1 MAFIA
6 FQAFLGILKAAD
18 IAVSSPGLTFSGP
31 LWYSMIILLYLIMCA
46 AVLYAMPKVARGR
59 FQFLDSPRYSDLVL
73 AACILGYLLL
83 VPRLYG
89 NGSDPWELIPNV
101 SIDPMSAE
109 SFHNMTI
116 AVCTVIAAGGAFYN
130 PLVGFA
136 ISTAWMATIVE
147 RSNTLCDMRER
158 SLNTTATECAYGQ
171 RMRVLDGWPQLVAT
185 LIIVVYHERTV
196 HFQFACAVTMQRMA
210 AGRIEQLRR
219 EKERLDYERQ
229 MEGRKLDQ
237 ICARLNGDLSSG
249 ASGSMELLS
258 VAGNALFQLSAA
270 RPKGGSASSGSSV
283 ELTQILT
290 HDAQFSQGVR
300 PALRLRGADS
310 DKGSSG
316 MGDSASQASFS
327 AASHSS
333 EMQRWTCAERNTALE
348 RTLAESGL
356 IEV

>member
-1 MAFIA
+1 
-6 FQAFLGILKAAD
+6 
-18 IAVSSPGLTFSGP
+18 
-31 LWYSMIILLYLIMCA
+31 
-46 AVLYAMPKVARGR
+46 
-59 FQFLDSPRYSDLVL
+59 
-73 AACILGYLLL
+73 
-83 VPRLYG
+83 
-89 NGSDPWELIPNV
+89 
-101 SIDPMSAE
+101 
-109 SFHNMTI
+109 
-116 AVCTVIAAGGAFYN
+116 
-130 PLVGFA
+130 
-136 ISTAWMATIVE
+136 
-147 RSNTLCDMRER
+147 
-158 SLNTTATECAYGQ
+158 
-171 RMRVLDGWPQLVAT
+171 MRVLDGWPQLVAT

-237 ICARLNGDLSSG
+237 ICARLTGDLSSG

-258 VAGNALFQLSAA
+258 AAGNALLQSSAA

-316 MGDSASQASFS
+316 MGDSATQASFS

>member
-1 MAFIA
+1 
-6 FQAFLGILKAAD
+6 
-18 IAVSSPGLTFSGP
+18 
-31 LWYSMIILLYLIMCA
+31 
-46 AVLYAMPKVARGR
+46 
-59 FQFLDSPRYSDLVL
+59 
-73 AACILGYLLL
+73 
-83 VPRLYG
+83 
-89 NGSDPWELIPNV
+89 
-101 SIDPMSAE
+101 
-109 SFHNMTI
+109 
-116 AVCTVIAAGGAFYN
+116 VCTVIAAGGAFYN

-237 ICARLNGDLSSG
+237 ICARLTGDLSSG

-258 VAGNALFQLSAA
+258 AAGNALLQSSAA
-270 RPKGGSASSGSSV
+270 RPKGGSALPQSSSRKSS
-283 ELTQILT
+283 
-290 HDAQFSQGVR
+290 R
-300 PALRLRGADS
+300 
-310 DKGSSG
+310 
-316 MGDSASQASFS
+316 MM
-327 AASHSS
+327 HSS
-333 EMQRWTCAERNTALE
+333 RRA
-348 RTLAESGL
+348 
-356 IEV
+356 